1 MHACIRI
8 RAPVRKP
15 SHQTMRNPQQ
25 PEPPL
30 ALGRRR
36 RGAGTRTR
44 RHSIYHRLQ
53 CKRTPVRSLG
63 VDYITRCQ
71 SQRERA
77 VAVGRRRASCCV
89 FLQATTCLQPGP
101 ASPRFDSPRF
111 SNARIWAGAEECAGS
126 NRLSSCVC
134 VCLVWCFL
142 YGVFVNNMHILLV
155 SYLDDS
161 SEESPD
167 LLVVV
172 REIWIHT
179 IKRSPLWIHTITI
192 SLTCGST

>member
-1 MHACIRI
+1 VLFAVHACIRI

-89 FLQATTCLQPGP
+89 LQATTNLLHSNMTSKLQPGDLIRL
-101 ASPRFDSPRF
+101 AF
-111 SNARIWAGAEECAGS
+111 SNARIWAGSWSGGVC
-126 NRLSSCVC
+126 RKQPLSCVC
-134 VCLVWCFL
+134 VCVWF
-142 YGVFVNNMHILLV
+142 GVFVNNI
-155 SYLDDS
+155 YCWC
-161 SEESPD
+161 P
-167 LLVVV
+167 
-172 REIWIHT
+172 R
-179 IKRSPLWIHTITI
+179 
-192 SLTCGST
+192 

>member
-1 MHACIRI
+1 MHAYAYERI

-15 SHQTMRNPQQ
+15 PNDE
-25 PEPPL
+25 EPPT
-30 ALGRRR
+30 
-36 RGAGTRTR
+36 TRAAASFRKTPPGSR
-44 RHSIYHRLQ
+44 YAYPEAFHHRLQ